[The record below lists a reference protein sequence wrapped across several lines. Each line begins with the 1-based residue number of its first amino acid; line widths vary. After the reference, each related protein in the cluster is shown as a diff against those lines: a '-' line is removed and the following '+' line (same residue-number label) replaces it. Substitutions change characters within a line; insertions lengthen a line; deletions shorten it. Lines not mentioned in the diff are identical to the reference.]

1 MPKLDDQIST
11 LQERL
16 KQLKLRQQRVD
27 ARKRAIDTMR
37 ERKAETRR
45 QFVVGSV
52 ILAKV
57 QEGAMDPMQLRD
69 WLDQTLTR
77 RDDRALFHFPPKDEP
92 LQGVI
97 SAATA
102 ALAPAAGGAVGQPPA
117 APTTGPRVPPS
128 PPAQVPPPPP
138 ATPAAA

>member
-1 MPKLDDQIST
+1 MQSSAPLDIIRFLQEGDAPYTKTMPKLDDQIST

-27 ARKRAIDTMR
+27 ARKRAIETMR

-57 QEGAMDPMQLRD
+57 QEGVMDPMQLRD

-77 RDDRALFHFPPKDEP
+77 RDDRALFHLPPKEEP
-92 LQGVI
+92 LKDAM
-97 SAATA
+97 SAAPA
-102 ALAPAAGGAVGQPPA
+102 VLASAAG
-117 APTTGPRVPPS
+117 APEVP
-128 PPAQVPPPPP
+128 
-138 ATPAAA
+138 TL

>member
-27 ARKRAIDTMR
+27 ARKRAIETMR

-69 WLDQTLTR
+69 WLDETLTR
-77 RDDRALFHFPPKDEP
+77 QDDRALFHLPPKHEP
-92 LQGVI
+92 LADPI
-97 SAATA
+97 SN
-102 ALAPAAGGAVGQPPA
+102 ALTPPH
-117 APTTGPRVPPS
+117 
-128 PPAQVPPPPP
+128 QLHPPP
-138 ATPAAA
+138 ALQTNS